1 MVRNDCEGFYKDL
14 LEERRDFRYPPFFHL
29 IYIYMKH
36 RDDRVVNTAAI
47 EMGSRL
53 RYFFGERVL
62 GPDKPAVARVKQMNI
77 RKIVLKLEN
86 GLDRKKTRECLR
98 QVQKELLQD
107 SRYGALQ
114 VYYDVDPL

>member
-1 MVRNDCEGFYKDL
+1 
-14 LEERRDFRYPPFFHL
+14 
-29 IYIYMKH
+29 MKH

>member
-1 MVRNDCEGFYKDL
+1 M
-14 LEERRDFRYPPFFHL
+14 
-29 IYIYMKH
+29 
-36 RDDRVVNTAAI
+36 
-47 EMGSRL
+47 
-53 RYFFGERVL
+53 
-62 GPDKPAVARVKQMNI
+62 KQMNI